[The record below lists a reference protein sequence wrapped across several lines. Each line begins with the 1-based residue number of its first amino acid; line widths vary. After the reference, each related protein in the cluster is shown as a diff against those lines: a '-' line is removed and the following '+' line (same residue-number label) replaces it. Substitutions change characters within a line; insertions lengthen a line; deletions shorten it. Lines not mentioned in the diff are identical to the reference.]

1 MFENELKILADQD
14 LMRHIRD
21 RQTLKVPFS
30 RKLMLNSTEL
40 VNFASNDY
48 LGLSSHP
55 KLMEAVIQS
64 LHLYGFGAGSSRLLS
79 GGTELHAELEDKTA
93 AFKGTEAA
101 LLLNSGYTAN
111 SSAIPALA
119 GSGDLILS
127 DELNHAS
134 IIDGCRLS
142 RARTIVYSHC
152 SLSEIERILSEEKAG
167 RKLIVTDSVF
177 SMNGDIAPIDR
188 INDLCLAHGAL
199 LYIDD
204 AHATGVLGRGRGSL
218 AHFGL
223 KPADHIIQM
232 GTFSKA
238 LGSLGAFIAAAKE
251 ITDLL
256 TSTCRGLIFSTALPA
271 CAAAASI
278 AALKLVEQESSLVDA
293 LWTNRQRL
301 FSGIERLGLNT
312 FGSASPIIPIQTGTL
327 EQTIR
332 HSEFL
337 FNRGIYAPTIKPPSV
352 SIPRIRLTTTASH
365 TGQDLDALLNA
376 LAELR

>member
-1 MFENELKILADQD
+1 MYKKELKNLKESM
-14 LMRHIRD
+14 LMRQIRD
-21 RQTLKVPFS
+21 RKFIKEPIAHKI
-30 RKLMLNSTEL
+30 RINGAEL

-48 LGLSSHP
+48 LGLSSRP
-55 KLMEAVIQS
+55 ELVNAAEAS

-79 GGTELHAELEDKTA
+79 GGTELHAELEEKTA

-142 RARTIVYSHC
+142 RAETAIYRHC
-152 SLSEIERILSEEKAG
+152 DTEEIEKFLSSRSSG
-167 RKLIVTDSVF
+167 RKIVVTDSVF

-188 INDLCLAHGAL
+188 ISKICMHYGAL

-218 AHFGL
+218 AHFGTA
-223 KPADHIIQM
+223 PAEHIIQM
-232 GTFSKA
+232 GTYSKA
-238 LGSLGAFIAAAKE
+238 LGSFGAYIAASKE
-251 ITDLL
+251 IITILINK
-256 TSTCRGLIFSTALPA
+256 CRGLIFSTALPA

-278 AALKLVEQESSLVDA
+278 AALKIVEQEGSLIEK
-293 LWTNRQRL
+293 LWLNRQRL
-301 FSGIERLGLNT
+301 FSGIEKLGLST
-312 FGSASPIIPIQTGTL
+312 FNSSSPIIPVKTGNI
-327 EQTIR
+327 EQTSA
-332 HSEFL
+332 HSKLL
-337 FNRGIYAPTIKPPSV
+337 FSRGFYAPAIRPPSV
-352 SIPRIRLTTTASH
+352 SVPRIRLTATASH
-365 TGQDLDALLNA
+365 TEEDIDSLLST
-376 LAELR
+376 LREIS